1 MKKTFIASTLA
12 LTLGA
17 AGYAVS
23 GHEDTLQKLLT

>member
-23 GHEDTLQKLLT
+23 GHEAHVSRNY